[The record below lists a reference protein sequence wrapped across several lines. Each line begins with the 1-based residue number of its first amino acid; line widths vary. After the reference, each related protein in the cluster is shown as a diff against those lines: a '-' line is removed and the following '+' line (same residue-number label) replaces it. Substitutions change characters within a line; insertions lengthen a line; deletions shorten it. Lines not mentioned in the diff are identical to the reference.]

1 MKRCPLCQH
10 TYTDETVK
18 FCRQDGTPLIGDSI
32 SSDTDSTLRL
42 PTIHQTVDPRTQTLP
57 FTSSIAV
64 LPFVHMSADSDNEYF
79 CDGLAEELL
88 NALTKIEDLKVA
100 ARTSAFSFKGKN
112 VDISEIGSAL
122 HVQTV
127 LEGSVRKA
135 GNRLRITVQL
145 VNVSDGY
152 HLWSERYD
160 CEMKDIFDVQ
170 DEITL
175 AVVEALKVKLLGEKK
190 SEVLQRY
197 TANAEVY
204 ELYLKGRYSYF
215 HKYSPEGWME
225 GLEFFNQAIEKDPDY
240 ALAYAGKARALGT
253 CYHNGLFSS
262 HEAIPPMKAAISRA
276 LELDKNLV
284 EAHTAKATLHFYY
297 EWDWAAAEREFRK
310 AIELNPNNPD
320 ARQGYAV
327 FLFSRN
333 RFDQAIS
340 EIQKALELDPLS
352 LQVRLN
358 AGFLYWFG
366 NRLDEAMVQVNKMIE
381 LEPKFF
387 AAYWLLGAIYW
398 LQGRHEEA
406 PECYQKSLD
415 LNFSQHVLGGLGSI
429 YGTLGKRDEAL
440 RILNQ
445 LLEMKKQQNV
455 NAFHLVRVY
464 GGLGD
469 IDKTV
474 EWLERALEERNSL
487 LVFLEREIE
496 IGTMRPLREMIKD
509 TRLEGLLRR
518 EGLIS

>member
-1 MKRCPLCQH
+1 MKRCPQCQH

-18 FCRQDGTPLIGDSI
+18 FCRQDGTLLIGDSV

-42 PTIHQTVDPRTQTLP
+42 PSIHQSVDPRTQTLP

-88 NALTKIEDLKVA
+88 NALTRIGDLKVA

-112 VDISEIGSAL
+112 VDISEIGRTL

-127 LEGSVRKA
+127 LEGSVRKS
-135 GNRLRITVQL
+135 GKRLRITVQL

-160 CEMKDIFDVQ
+160 CEMNDIFDVQ

-197 TANAEVY
+197 TDNAEVY
-204 ELYLKGRYSYF
+204 DLYLKGRYSYF
-215 HKYSPEGWME
+215 HKYSPEGWLE
-225 GLEFFNQAIEKDPDY
+225 GLEFFNQAIEKEPDY

-253 CYHNGLFSS
+253 CYHNGLISS

-284 EAHTAKATLHFYY
+284 EAHTAQATLHFYHD
-297 EWDWAAAEREFRK
+297 WNWAAAEREFRK

-320 ARQGYAV
+320 ARQGYGV

-340 EIQKALELDPLS
+340 EIRKAIELDPLS
-352 LQVRLN
+352 IQVRFN

-366 NRLDEAMVQVNKMIE
+366 QRLDEAMVQVDKMIE
-381 LEPKFF
+381 LEPRFF
-387 AAYWLLGAIYW
+387 GAYWLLGAIYW
-398 LQGRHEEA
+398 SQDRHDDAIEA
-406 PECYQKSLD
+406 YQKSLK
-415 LNFSQHVLGGLGSI
+415 LNFNQLVFGGIGSI
-429 YGTLGKRDEAL
+429 YGTLGKRGEAL
-440 RILNQ
+440 GVINQ
-445 LLEMKKQQNV
+445 LLEMKKHQNV
-455 NAFHLVRVY
+455 NAFNLVRVY

-469 IDKTV
+469 IDKTL
-474 EWLERALEERNSL
+474 EWLERALEERNSM

-496 IGTMRPLREMIKD
+496 IGTMAPLREMIKD
-509 TRLEGLLRR
+509 TRVEGSLRH

>member
-10 TYTDETVK
+10 TYTDETVR
-18 FCRQDGTPLIGDSI
+18 FCRQDGTLLIGDSS

-42 PTIHQTVDPRTQTLP
+42 PSIHQSVDPRTQTLP

-88 NALTKIEDLKVA
+88 NALTRIEDLKVA

-112 VDISEIGSAL
+112 VDISEIGRAL

-127 LEGSVRKA
+127 LEGSVRKS
-135 GNRLRITVQL
+135 GKRLRITVQL

-160 CEMKDIFDVQ
+160 CEMNDIFDVQ

-197 TANAEVY
+197 TDNAEVY
-204 ELYLKGRYSYF
+204 DLYLKGRYSYF
-215 HKYSPEGWME
+215 HKYSPEGWLE

-253 CYHNGLFSS
+253 CFHNGLFSS

-276 LELDKNLV
+276 LELDENLV
-284 EAHTAKATLHFYY
+284 EAHTARATLYFYY

-320 ARQGYAV
+320 ARQGYGV

-340 EIQKALELDPLS
+340 EIKKAIELDPLS

-366 NRLDEAMVQVNKMIE
+366 NRLDEAMVQVQKMIE

-387 AAYWLLGAIYW
+387 AAYWLMGAIYW
-398 LQGRHEEA
+398 LQGRHEDA
-406 PECYQKSLD
+406 IECYQKSLS
-415 LNFSQHVLGGLGSI
+415 LNLNQHVLGGLGSI
-429 YGTLGKRDEAL
+429 YGTLGKMDEAL
-440 RILNQ
+440 GVLNQ
-445 LLEMKKQQNV
+445 LLEMKKHQNV
-455 NAFHLVRVY
+455 NAFQLVRVY
-464 GGLGD
+464 GGLGE
-469 IDKTV
+469 IDKTL
-474 EWLERALEERNSL
+474 EWLERAFEERNSL

-496 IGTMRPLREMIKD
+496 IGSMGPLKEMIKD
-509 TRLEGLLRR
+509 TRLEGLLRC

>member
-1 MKRCPLCQH
+1 MKRCPQCQH

-18 FCRQDGTPLIGDSI
+18 FCRQDGTLLISD
-32 SSDTDSTLRL
+32 SDTDSTLRL
-42 PTIHQTVDPRTQTLP
+42 SSIHQSVDPRTQTLP

-88 NALTKIEDLKVA
+88 NALTRIEELKVA

-112 VDISEIGSAL
+112 VDVSEIGRAL

-127 LEGSVRKA
+127 LEGSVRKS
-135 GNRLRITVQL
+135 GKRLRITVQL

-160 CEMKDIFDVQ
+160 CEMNDIFDVQ

-175 AVVEALKVKLLGEKK
+175 AVVEALKVKLLGDKK
-190 SEVLQRY
+190 SVVLQRY
-197 TANAEVY
+197 TDNAEVY

-215 HKYSPEGWME
+215 HKYSPEGWLE

-262 HEAIPPMKAAISRA
+262 YEAIPQMKAAISRA

-284 EAHTAKATLHFYY
+284 EAHTAQATLHFYHD
-297 EWDWAAAEREFRK
+297 WNWAAAEREFRK
-310 AIELNPNNPD
+310 AIELNPNHTD
-320 ARQGYAV
+320 ARQGYGV

-340 EIQKALELDPLS
+340 EIKKAVELDPLS

-366 NRLDEAMVQVNKMIE
+366 RRLDEAMGQVHKMIE

-387 AAYWLLGAIYW
+387 AAYWLMGAIYW
-398 LQGRHEEA
+398 LQGRHEDSI
-406 PECYQKSLD
+406 ECYQKSLS
-415 LNFSQHVLGGLGSI
+415 LNVNQLVLGSLGSI
-429 YGTLGKRDEAL
+429 YGTVGKRDEAL
-440 RILNQ
+440 GVLNQ

-455 NAFHLVRVY
+455 NAVHLVRVY
-464 GGLGD
+464 GGLGE
-469 IDKTV
+469 IDKAL
-474 EWLERALEERNSL
+474 ECLERAVEERNSQ

-496 IGTMRPLREMIKD
+496 IGSMAPLKEMMKD
-509 TRLEGLLRR
+509 TRVEGLLRR